1 MEFFLNLRREIP
13 VYLRAAFCEKQ
24 GQELETTLA
33 ERMIGIDMEDLKK
46 CPETICIALGEKKS
60 EAVLGVVRGGYV
72 GTLVIDEKCAEKI
85 FTCIE
90 K

>member
-1 MEFFLNLRREIP
+1 
-13 VYLRAAFCEKQ
+13 
-24 GQELETTLA
+24 
-33 ERMIGIDMEDLKK
+33 MEDLKK

>member
-1 MEFFLNLRREIP
+1 MYRPGGKEVGSSP
-13 VYLRAAFCEKQ
+13 
-24 GQELETTLA
+24 G
-33 ERMIGIDMEDLKK
+33 G
-46 CPETICIALGEKKS
+46 
-60 EAVLGVVRGGYV
+60 VRGGYV